1 MDRMTAIFPT
11 RLPMAAPDDLA
22 GFEAML
28 ADGRLDPAGIVSIWC
43 KTRGNGLRNDF
54 TKPWVDLLLRLILA
68 RRLGISEQ
76 AVAERVPILVSG
88 GAEGLVSP
96 HLVVWSRG
104 RSGARGLLAAV
115 ERAVIAPRDQG
126 GVLHAVATAAMV
138 RAAMTQLGLTDPAEI
153 GLVLVRAPSD
163 AAAPGQDAR
172 VRIAAA
178 QGVALALGQIPA
190 IALEE
195 PDCFAHCAFVVARH
209 DGPGQQILLLANGPG
224 GDPRAAIAAGLLE
237 DPLDSPGAAAILARL
252 GLIAAP
258 QLPHAQ
264 SARVLAAI
272 SKGDAPRDGL
282 IRGLPHAMLED
293 NDVAMHRH
301 ARAAYGAMLGALI
314 GHGAVLVSG
323 GAEAQGPPDGG
334 FAAIIAATAGE
345 TP

>member
-1 MDRMTAIFPT
+1 MTAIFPT

-22 GFEAML
+22 TFEAML
-28 ADGRLDPAGIVSIWC
+28 EDGRLVAADIVSVWC

-54 TKPWVDLLLRLILA
+54 TKPWVDLLLRLAIG
-68 RRLGISEQ
+68 RRLGLDEQ

-88 GAEGLVSP
+88 GAEGAVSP

-104 RSGARGLLAAV
+104 RAGASGLLAAV
-115 ERAVIAPRDQG
+115 ERAVIAPQDQG
-126 GVLHAVATAAMV
+126 GVLHAMATAAMV
-138 RAAMTQLGLTDPAEI
+138 RAAMTGLGLTDPAAV

-163 AAAPGQDAR
+163 AERAGHDAR
-172 VRIAAA
+172 VRVAAA

-190 IALEE
+190 IGLDE
-195 PDCFAHCAFVVARH
+195 PECFAHCAFVVARH

-252 GLIAAP
+252 GLTAAP
-258 QLPHAQ
+258 QLPHAE
-264 SARVLAAI
+264 SARVLAVI

-282 IRGLPHAMLED
+282 IRGLPHAMNLD

-334 FAAIIAATAGE
+334 FAAIIAATTGE
-345 TP
+345 SA